1 MAIKFDYKSG
11 FDTLMNE
18 VIPHYVNK
26 RIDRQESSRRFDAQM
41 LADSDKTDQAQENFD
56 RSFELQENQLKE
68 AKEDRDYK
76 QTFEEE
82 KLFLT
87 ELTDV
92 KSIAGKLNIID
103 KLKEKDEQGN
113 FTGNYSGLTSP
124 AIIRSVNSKETKLL
138 SQQKSNQAFIDDF
151 TSKDSILGGLLAT
164 EADKDNPDFNKV
176 YLQHLT
182 ANNVSN
188 ATSGQIVMK
197 AFGEAGINY
206 RKQQEITELSPTD
219 DNQAILLN
227 LKSNYDRLSSKVDTF
242 IENNSTMGSGLSGTS
257 NYKGTY
263 EDPVVIT
270 EGMVKA
276 GLPGIGIGK
285 IVQFENQKTK
295 ETITGVVESIDENGA
310 PVIVKATT
318 DPIYNQDTTAQLFE
332 GISNMDITAPPKE
345 ESKIPALYQGRPIT
359 SSVVNTLMSRRYATS
374 KIPGRAK
381 DSMWLDDFAKLV
393 LGDESATGSS
403 LQTKKGKKALMEYN
417 KSLKR

>member
-113 FTGNYSGLTSP
+113 FTGKYLGLTSP

-285 IVQFENQKTK
+285 IVQFENQNTK

-332 GISNMDITAPPKE
+332 GISKMEITAPPKE
-345 ESKIPALYQGRPIT
+345 ESEIPALYQGRPIT

>member
-332 GISNMDITAPPKE
+332 GISKMEITAPPKE
-345 ESKIPALYQGRPIT
+345 ESEIPALYQGRPIT

>member
-1 MAIKFDYKSG
+1 
-11 FDTLMNE
+11 
-18 VIPHYVNK
+18 
-26 RIDRQESSRRFDAQM
+26 
-41 LADSDKTDQAQENFD
+41 
-56 RSFELQENQLKE
+56 
-68 AKEDRDYK
+68 
-76 QTFEEE
+76 
-82 KLFLT
+82 
-87 ELTDV
+87 
-92 KSIAGKLNIID
+92 
-103 KLKEKDEQGN
+103 
-113 FTGNYSGLTSP
+113 
-124 AIIRSVNSKETKLL
+124 
-138 SQQKSNQAFIDDF
+138 
-151 TSKDSILGGLLAT
+151 LLAT

-270 EGMVKA
+270 EGMVKD

-332 GISNMDITAPPKE
+332 GISKMEITAPPKE
-345 ESKIPALYQGRPIT
+345 ESEIPALYQGRPIT

-417 KSLKR
+417 KNLKR

>member
-68 AKEDRDYK
+68 AKKDRDYK

-113 FTGNYSGLTSP
+113 FTGKYLGLTSP

-285 IVQFENQKTK
+285 IVQFENQNTK

-332 GISNMDITAPPKE
+332 GISKMEITAPPKE
-345 ESKIPALYQGRPIT
+345 ESEIPALYQGRPIT

>member
-113 FTGNYSGLTSP
+113 FTGNYLGLTSP

-332 GISNMDITAPPKE
+332 GISKMEITAPPKE
-345 ESKIPALYQGRPIT
+345 ESEIPALYQGRPIT

>member
-68 AKEDRDYK
+68 AKKDRDYK

-113 FTGNYSGLTSP
+113 FTGKYLGLTSP
-124 AIIRSVNSKETKLL
+124 AIIRSVNSKEIKLL

-270 EGMVKA
+270 EGMVKD

-332 GISNMDITAPPKE
+332 GISKMEITAPPKE
-345 ESKIPALYQGRPIT
+345 ESEIPALYQGRPIT

>member
-270 EGMVKA
+270 EGMVKD

-332 GISNMDITAPPKE
+332 GISKMEITAPPKE
-345 ESKIPALYQGRPIT
+345 ESEIPALYQGRPIT

-417 KSLKR
+417 KNLKR

>member
-332 GISNMDITAPPKE
+332 GISKMEITAPPKE
-345 ESKIPALYQGRPIT
+345 ESEIPALYQGRPIT

-417 KSLKR
+417 KNLKR

>member
-285 IVQFENQKTK
+285 IVQFENQNTK

-332 GISNMDITAPPKE
+332 GISKMEITAPPKE
-345 ESKIPALYQGRPIT
+345 ESEIPALYQGRPIT